1 MPKAIRI
8 AKTAIDDVISTFND
22 LPAKSPSDYTL
33 KEAISQILPAI
44 NDLTKRGYNLDEV
57 SKLLAQKEIAITSS
71 TLKQYIRDFGKSK
84 LKQSRPK
91 QLAISSS
98 SPSSSSSLP
107 VSTPVESQV
116 FTPVESQVEPTPSP
130 TKPAKSDKASKVSE
144 DPVTEQPYKSPPKPG
159 A

>member
-1 MPKAIRI
+1 MPKATRI
-8 AKTAIDDVISTFND
+8 AKTAIDDAISTFND

-44 NDLTKRGYNLDEV
+44 NDLTKRGYNLDEI
-57 SKLLAQKEIAITSS
+57 SNLLTQKEIAITSS

-91 QLAISSS
+91 QPAISSSSS
-98 SPSSSSSLP
+98 SPSSP
-107 VSTPVESQV
+107 VSIPVPVPEEGQAES
-116 FTPVESQVEPTPSP
+116 TPSSV
-130 TKPAKSDKASKVSE
+130 TKPDRANKAPKVSS
-144 DPVTEQPYKSPPKPG
+144 DPVTEKPYKSPPKPG

>member
-98 SPSSSSSLP
+98 SPSSP
-107 VSTPVESQV
+107 VSIPVESQV
-116 FTPVESQVEPTPSP
+116 STPVESQVEPTPSP
-130 TKPAKSDKASKVSE
+130 VTTKPATKDKAPKVSA